1 MVSGTSRAW
10 SNSSSTDIGATTIA
24 SLDDYTDNALDMA
37 LLMTTGVAQ
46 GKPDEDIND
55 DIPDPPVI
63 TSNYY
68 IHSSGNTTAW
78 ADNASFSLSS
88 ESTVTPQDSLP
99 TSFKYYSNQTDATN
113 NRDKKLIL
121 ALGDSSREDGFVDL
135 GGLQISN
142 GVIVYSGGA
151 ALAPGDKGGSG
162 YAPDN
167 ADAKPLTYS
176 YGILELATNAFVKLG
191 VLGNGNN
198 PIDNITKGWSFIG
211 SLQLKEN
218 SRLSLENRSLA
229 VTGTPYT
236 SLEKG
241 ARIDILKGA
250 VLSFGASNESTWDAI
265 VMQGINKGSGSII
278 NTSNSSAELG
288 TPSAGNVEFRDVLI
302 TTQGYSDITMAAK
315 LGGVNVY
322 ANSTYGTSST
332 VTLTGGV
339 ADGHEKGIKQ
349 LRTGDQTSITK
360 AKVNLHNRGESVT
373 LDSLIIGRN
382 HTVGAR
388 KEGAYSGVS
397 TISIE
402 AYNPSLESEDFSELW
417 AANGLYSYRYS
428 ELEANLSLGI
438 AEATQCVVFTPALS
452 IVAYGKTDRTEG
464 YGLNMLGNNV
474 ELVDNIVIYDY
485 YTQPQET
492 DSEILLFTNVNALT
506 LHNTVYDER
515 YFDYTAGIAASE
527 FFATAASTPD
537 FYGSFDDPTYE
548 NGSLTGWFVE
558 YRANGQD
565 DGTGDVYLTYRAP
578 KLDSIPEPSSASLSL
593 LALVAIAARRR
604 RK

>member
-1 MVSGTSRAW
+1 
-10 SNSSSTDIGATTIA
+10 
-24 SLDDYTDNALDMA
+24 
-37 LLMTTGVAQ
+37 
-46 GKPDEDIND
+46 
-55 DIPDPPVI
+55 
-63 TSNYY
+63 
-68 IHSSGNTTAW
+68 
-78 ADNASFSLSS
+78 
-88 ESTVTPQDSLP
+88 
-99 TSFKYYSNQTDATN
+99 
-113 NRDKKLIL
+113 
-121 ALGDSSREDGFVDL
+121 
-135 GGLQISN
+135 
-142 GVIVYSGGA
+142 
-151 ALAPGDKGGSG
+151 
-162 YAPDN
+162 
-167 ADAKPLTYS
+167 
-176 YGILELATNAFVKLG
+176 
-191 VLGNGNN
+191 
-198 PIDNITKGWSFIG
+198 
-211 SLQLKEN
+211 
-218 SRLSLENRSLA
+218 
-229 VTGTPYT
+229 
-236 SLEKG
+236 
-241 ARIDILKGA
+241 
-250 VLSFGASNESTWDAI
+250 
-265 VMQGINKGSGSII
+265 MQGINKGSGSII

-339 ADGHEKGIKQ
+339 ADGYEKGIKQ
-349 LRTGDQTSITK
+349 LRTGDPTSNTK

-373 LDSLIIGRN
+373 LDSLIIGKN

-388 KEGAYSGVS
+388 KEGADSGVS